1 MIIFECIVGNTYDVE
16 CSFTDFLVPVYSL
29 FVPRNER
36 MHKIRLLALMYANNE
51 IDVRFTFMT
60 ASFYCASKCN

>member
-1 MIIFECIVGNTYDVE
+1 MRSFLNALSEIPMTLNVRLLIF
-16 CSFTDFLVPVYSL
+16 SVYSL

-60 ASFYCASKCN
+60 ASFYCACKCN